1 MGAPIRHLAPDETW
15 THAPELGSFA
25 RILDQDVFNLP
36 AYGRRLIRHRASAA
50 KMPNPRQLLL
60 GHFCLEGLPRERF
73 RAAAAAGFTGVS
85 LFWQEIVARRRREGG
100 LTGCCQELR
109 EAGIGAP
116 VMEYIPLPTRQELA
130 GFAANA
136 AEVAGVSANLGCA
149 IVQAVALGLGT
160 PFEVLV
166 EGLKVLAQAC
176 ASARIKCV
184 VEFVPF
190 ITSLP
195 TLRSAVELVHA
206 VDRGNVGL
214 LIDSMHFFRSGAP
227 WDELGALD
235 VEVMVA
241 QVNDA
246 PIRRP
251 NDDYGLECMK
261 MRRLPG
267 DGEFDLTRFI
277 RTLNRISPGVLLMAE
292 VVNSELLAMPAG
304 PAAAVI
310 AEKTQW
316 LARTIDAGHV

>member
-1 MGAPIRHLAPDETW
+1 
-15 THAPELGSFA
+15 
-25 RILDQDVFNLP
+25 
-36 AYGRRLIRHRASAA
+36 
-50 KMPNPRQLLL
+50 MPNPRQMLL
-60 GHFCLEGLPRERF
+60 GHFCLEGTPRERF
-73 RAAAAAGFTGVS
+73 RAAAAAQFTGVS
-85 LFWQEIVARRRREGG
+85 LFWQEIVARQRCEGG
-100 LTGCCQELR
+100 LTGWRQDLQG
-109 EAGIGAP
+109 AGIGAP
-116 VMEYIPLPTRQELA
+116 VMEYIPLPTRQDLP
-130 GFAANA
+130 GFATHA
-136 AEVAGVSANLGCA
+136 AEIANVSADLGCA

-160 PFEVLV
+160 PFEVLI
-166 EGLKVLAQAC
+166 EGLRVLAQAC

-206 VDRGNVGL
+206 VDRSNVGL

-227 WDELGALD
+227 WDELDALD

-267 DGEFDLTRFI
+267 DGEFDLTRFV
-277 RTLNRISPGVLLMAE
+277 RTLSRISHGMLLMAE
-292 VVNSELLAMPAG
+292 VVNSELLAMPASR
-304 PAAAVI
+304 AAAAI
-310 AEKTQW
+310 AEKTLR
-316 LARTIDAGHV
+316 LARTMDAGHA